1 MEESRADRIRRLKEA
16 GIDVNPN
23 QYAAEPRL
31 TRNGPVPDSAVKPD
45 GGDRVGD
52 GDSWKTYWATIGQ
65 PVVDNAT
72 ASQENEIGA
81 GSTAQAY
88 KYVTGYANAGDIG
101 LPITMEAR
109 PRRSGEKSADRPPRE
124 ETLFRHDT
132 GLSQQEWDDAMA
144 SADSPSGILPGEEQ
158 VSTQAT
164 LRSMTPEEQA
174 AIRKRY
180 DGSGHTGTMS
190 FEDYLTDNFGELKP
204 TDREVA
210 MRRFATATPR
220 MSLGRDPNLPPE
232 TNTALADSRR
242 AAGKPLPEGRAARQ
256 YTPEQRAAMS
266 ENVESPE
273 VPMTADGG
281 SYTTNVDGTRNRRAP
296 NQQMLATAE
305 QIAADPEQGPES
317 DSYLSALAQAYH
329 IDAIQYGDDMD
340 LLRADV
346 MREKAKHDKLGQ
358 YLSVVPNPM
367 SPGQDMYVSDPRK
380 QEEGRRQF
388 QSNMTARQRNNV
400 AIRMARAYT
409 RVMTDEDRE
418 RLAAAVQSPNGGPE
432 LEALRMDLQRRQG
445 ERSWAN
451 HLDRVAGQALSRDM
465 ANPERARGF
474 MIQTL
479 AAAVKN
485 GDPMAQAAAYSMMG
499 QPMLAIRAMDAAMND
514 RNAAAGLAGIQAQLG
529 AQGVAEDNTVAG
541 QLNEQLQGVLATPD
555 DVAAAQSLRRVYMRS
570 GFDAGDIPQM
580 MEDFFLRNRPAHP
593 IAQSAMKRMLKKGKA
608 AFMEWAPSAMGITV
622 DEASAVYDEEAGTPA
637 EQGARSAQEW
647 GQWAEDE
654 AGRVAGFFGGGG
666 GGGGGSPQAWGGAP
680 PLAPPKK

>member
-1 MEESRADRIRRLKEA
+1 
-16 GIDVNPN
+16 
-23 QYAAEPRL
+23 
-31 TRNGPVPDSAVKPD
+31 
-45 GGDRVGD
+45 
-52 GDSWKTYWATIGQ
+52 
-65 PVVDNAT
+65 
-72 ASQENEIGA
+72 
-81 GSTAQAY
+81 
-88 KYVTGYANAGDIG
+88 
-101 LPITMEAR
+101 
-109 PRRSGEKSADRPPRE
+109 
-124 ETLFRHDT
+124 
-132 GLSQQEWDDAMA
+132 
-144 SADSPSGILPGEEQ
+144 
-158 VSTQAT
+158 
-164 LRSMTPEEQA
+164 
-174 AIRKRY
+174 
-180 DGSGHTGTMS
+180 
-190 FEDYLTDNFGELKP
+190 
-204 TDREVA
+204 
-210 MRRFATATPR
+210 
-220 MSLGRDPNLPPE
+220 
-232 TNTALADSRR
+232 
-242 AAGKPLPEGRAARQ
+242 
-256 YTPEQRAAMS
+256 
-266 ENVESPE
+266 
-273 VPMTADGG
+273 
-281 SYTTNVDGTRNRRAP
+281 
-296 NQQMLATAE
+296 
-305 QIAADPEQGPES
+305 
-317 DSYLSALAQAYH
+317 
-329 IDAIQYGDDMD
+329 
-340 LLRADV
+340 